1 MEGMLR
7 STRKPPRQVECC
19 AVVGPEPQGET
30 AYSPSR
36 VLICADRKSKRVN
49 DGGRSLTNL
58 CKPKGA
64 SNVSF
69 SSSDD
74 RIFSLRH
81 IHPQFGICLA
91 VTTTNAAAKSIR
103 AAQTAPKPVSRRT
116 DRRVSELATSARS
129 PLMFAAANAN
139 RSHRATIRP
148 RWIIREPR

>member
-7 STRKPPRQVECC
+7 STRKSPRQVECC
-19 AVVGPEPQGET
+19 AVVGPESQGET

-36 VLICADRKSKRVN
+36 MLICADRKSKRVN

-64 SNVSF
+64 SNAS

-81 IHPQFGICLA
+81 IRPRFGTCLA

-129 PLMFAAANAN
+129 PPMFAAANAN

-148 RWIIREPR
+148 RSIIREPR